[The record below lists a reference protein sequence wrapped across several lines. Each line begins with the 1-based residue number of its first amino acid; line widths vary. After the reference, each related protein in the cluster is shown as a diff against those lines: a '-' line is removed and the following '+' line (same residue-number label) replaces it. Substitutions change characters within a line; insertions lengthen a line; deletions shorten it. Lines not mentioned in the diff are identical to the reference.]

1 MAVDSFNSGVGGSPV
16 YGTARSAQSVAT
28 EGVRATYCY
37 ASQANTPA
45 ATPTDIFKI
54 AGSATKV
61 IRITRIA
68 IGGIATTAGYLKI
81 ALVRRS
87 TAGSGGT
94 STTVIGGKHD
104 TNDPTASATLT
115 LFTANPTVGT
125 AVATLHNGRVFLPL
139 VTATGSAGLVW
150 DFTQR
155 NEEGIVLRG
164 TTDILAINGVG
175 DTVPSGG
182 VLDLDITWLEEAA

>member
-1 MAVDSFNSGVGGSPV
+1 MAVDVYRTNQTGSPV
-16 YGTARSAQSVAT
+16 IGTSRAATAVST

-54 AGSATKV
+54 AGSATKT

-68 IGGIATTAGYLKI
+68 IGGIAGTAGYLKI

-94 STTVIGGKHD
+94 ATNPAALKHD
-104 TNDPTASATLT
+104 TSDPAATATLT
-115 LFTANPTVGT
+115 LYTANPTVGT
-125 AVATLHNGRVFLPL
+125 AVGTLHNARVFLPL
-139 VTATGSAGLVW
+139 VTATGSAPLVW

-175 DTVPSGG
+175 DTVPSSG
-182 VLDLDITWLEEAA
+182 VLDIDVTWIEE